1 MKIVIKIMT
10 KNIDDELN
18 LPNLFESLNKKNST
32 GSDNEIDES
41 SFTSEDEKNIQQFND
56 FLLSKID
63 NEIDTI
69 KKLNF
74 DILKNKSEI
83 DKILQ
88 DAIEDY
94 KKMMFIA
101 FSSEPKISGNI
112 FEPAVQ
118 LLKTILESKEKYI
131 EHKISLA
138 KLEIYKEKNKV
149 KTENE
154 EKKDGIFVVER
165 NKIMEIIKK
174 EKEKENE

>member
-1 MKIVIKIMT
+1 MT

-18 LPNLFESLNKKNST
+18 LPNLLEILKQNNNINS
-32 GSDNEIDES
+32 
-41 SFTSEDEKNIQQFND
+41 EKNNND
-56 FLLSKID
+56 ISFDNNDQKIIEHSKDYFLSKIE

-74 DILKNKSEI
+74 DILKNKNEV

-88 DAIEDY
+88 EAIEDY

-138 KLEIYKEKNKV
+138 KLEFYKEKNKNI
-149 KTENE
+149 KE

-174 EKEKENE
+174 EKEKQDE